1 MCKKKRKRTICV
13 SLALFLCLSLL
24 AGCSSSGSTSD
35 GGSDGSKTTGI
46 QTSFSE
52 ETGRAVIDDFAALTL
67 ETDSYSAYY
76 DEVLE
81 IVGAYA
87 ESGETADLAEAANA
101 LSEALT
107 WAQESYDTLEEYEI
121 GEELAEQL
129 AEVGFSEDEYL
140 LYSDELANNLS
151 NYLNDLYVLSEYL
164 VMCYNSGEL
173 LDDFLFMYDSLVAE
187 QDYMRQY
194 SYWVVNYWFAEWDE
208 ELVEYVQETILANLQ
223 SFYSDVSEWDAD
235 QDSVETRINAI
246 LDSYSELQ
254 EEMSDHIGDTQQKI
268 NDMQA
273 Q

>member
-1 MCKKKRKRTICV
+1 MSKKKRKRTICV
-13 SLALFLCLSLL
+13 SLTLFLCLSLL

-35 GGSDGSKTTGI
+35 GGSDSSTTTGM
-46 QTSFSE
+46 QTAFSE

-76 DEVLE
+76 DEVLA
-81 IVGAYA
+81 IVGDYA
-87 ESGETADLAEAANA
+87 ESGETADLAEAVNA

-107 WAQESYDTLEEYEI
+107 WAQESYDNLEEYEI
-121 GEELAEQL
+121 SEELAEQL

-140 LYSDELANNLS
+140 LYSDELANNLL
-151 NYLNDLYVLSEYL
+151 NYLNDLSVLGEYQ
-164 VMCYNSGEL
+164 VMCYDSGEL
-173 LDDFLFMYDSLVAE
+173 MDDFLFMYDTLVAE

-194 SYWVVNYWFAEWDE
+194 SYWVINYWFAEWDE